1 MRKLLNCFTRGEV
14 VFATMIDQSLRCRI
28 SDAVTQALRP
38 LPTVFAGWEGGSA
51 AFGAVDAYSDI
62 DLEYIVA
69 DDAAFGDL
77 YAIAERAIEA
87 VSPIT
92 ASHTPLRGQY
102 YKLKDGD
109 DFFLVDLI
117 FFRAGEPD
125 HHLDIERHGEKLPL
139 FDKGDWLRAKPLD
152 EGALAVQRDRRY
164 RELQTWFPMSQVFV
178 RKAILRGQ
186 HVEAI
191 SAFWAYTLKPL
202 ADLLRMRYCPARW
215 DFGVRYLDR
224 DLPPAV
230 YDQVRDL
237 ALVSNLR
244 DLDVKLAR
252 ATVWGA
258 ALLRE
263 LESL

>member
-1 MRKLLNCFTRGEV
+1 
-14 VFATMIDQSLRCRI
+14 MIYQSLRCRI

-69 DDAAFGDL
+69 DDATFGDL

-92 ASHTPLRGQY
+92 ASHTPLRGRY
-102 YKLKDGD
+102 YKLKDGG

-125 HHLDIERHGEKLPL
+125 HEFEIERHGEKLPL

-164 RELQTWFPMSQVFV
+164 RELQTWFT
-178 RKAILRGQ
+178 
-186 HVEAI
+186 I
-191 SAFWAYTLKPL
+191 S
-202 ADLLRMRYCPARW
+202 
-215 DFGVRYLDR
+215 
-224 DLPPAV
+224 
-230 YDQVRDL
+230 
-237 ALVSNLR
+237 
-244 DLDVKLAR
+244 
-252 ATVWGA
+252 
-258 ALLRE
+258 
-263 LESL
+263 

>member
-1 MRKLLNCFTRGEV
+1 
-14 VFATMIDQSLRCRI
+14 MIDQSLRDRI
-28 SDAVTQALRP
+28 SDAVTEALRP

-69 DDAAFGDL
+69 DDAAFDDL
-77 YAIAERAIEA
+77 YALAERAIEA

-92 ASHTPLRGQY
+92 ASHTPLKGRY
-102 YKLKDGD
+102 YKLKDGG
-109 DFFLVDLI
+109 DFLLVDLI
-117 FFRAGEPD
+117 FHRAADPD
-125 HHLDIERHGEKLPL
+125 DYLDIERHGKRLPF
-139 FDKGDWLRAKPLD
+139 FDKGNWLRPNPLD
-152 EGALAVQRDRRY
+152 TGALAVQRNRRY

-186 HVEAI
+186 HVEAVN
-191 SAFWAYTLKPL
+191 AFWACTLKPL
-202 ADLLRMRYCPARW
+202 ADLLRLRYCPTRW

-237 ALVSNLR
+237 ALVT
-244 DLDVKLAR
+244 DLADLEVKLAR
-252 ATVWGA
+252 ATTWGA

-263 LESL
+263 LESM